1 MHRKL
6 HDSSPCSQLRADL
19 RFVHTFNFYS
29 SIPIIYLRGRIGLGY
44 VKSMGYIIMGC
55 MGRLACCVCCGGF
68 LKGQAG
74 AGGDMGVSEPFFTP
88 SNSGGGGGVKNR
100 PYLICDSESFCAGW
114 CQREISYSTLN
125 YIVLYI
131 YLYYP

>member
-1 MHRKL
+1 MCVVVGLK
-6 HDSSPCSQLRADL
+6 
-19 RFVHTFNFYS
+19 
-29 SIPIIYLRGRIGLGY
+29 RGRLEQGVIWACQSHFLLPVTLG
-44 VKSMGYIIMGC
+44 G
-55 MGRLACCVCCGGF
+55 
-68 LKGQAG
+68 
-74 AGGDMGVSEPFFTP
+74 E
-88 SNSGGGGGVKNR
+88 GVKNR